1 MRLAISTETADWRYF
16 RMLVTDW
23 AILSDFRMAKK
34 STVHVKPV
42 TRKKIFKDSRK
53 E

>member
-1 MRLAISTETADWRYF
+1 MRLAISMETAHWRYF

-34 STVHVKPV
+34 STVHVKP
-42 TRKKIFKDSRK
+42 TIMMNFANLTS